1 MPTRRSLRITRERR
15 RLLSL
20 RILHDERVL
29 KIVIRLVLLRL
40 GANRD
45 VRDLIIYMCLP
56 NGTIENP
63 FVLE

>member
-1 MPTRRSLRITRERR
+1 MPTRPSLRMTRER
-15 RLLSL
+15 SE